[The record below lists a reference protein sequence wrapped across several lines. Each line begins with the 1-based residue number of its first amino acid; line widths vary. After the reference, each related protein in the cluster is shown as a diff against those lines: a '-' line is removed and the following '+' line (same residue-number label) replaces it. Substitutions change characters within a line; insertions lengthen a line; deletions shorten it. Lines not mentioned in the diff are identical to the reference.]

1 MVADGPAP
9 LRQGHRTLA
18 IVVGLVVSALAFWLA
33 LRGLRISDVIA
44 HVRMVRP
51 APLVAAVVLATLTFP
66 IRALRWR
73 HLVRDTEG
81 NVVAPAP
88 AWHAVA
94 IGFMGNNVLPLRAG
108 EVLRAW
114 ALTRLAPV
122 RMSSALASI
131 AVERVF
137 DALTVVGSLGLGL
150 LLSGL
155 ASDVTLGGVQVAT
168 LARRVGLLAAV
179 AFLGAAAVLAWPSA
193 FRHLLERIVP
203 FSGLR
208 YRLLALLD
216 GVREGLAA
224 LRSPSR
230 LAAVIGWSVI
240 LWTVNAASFWALLP
254 AFGLQADFGAA
265 LVVQGTVVFG
275 VAVPS
280 SPGYVGVFEAAIVL
294 ALALYGVPQ
303 DQALAYALTYHA
315 ATFLPIILLGAFSL
329 ARTSLGWR
337 DLRR

>member
-1 MVADGPAP
+1 MAAEGPAP
-9 LRQGHRTLA
+9 LRPGHRTLA
-18 IVVGLVVSALAFWLA
+18 IVAGLVVSALALWLA
-33 LRGLRISDVIA
+33 LRGLRITDVIA
-44 HVRMVRP
+44 HVRTVRP
-51 APLVAAVVLATLTFP
+51 LPLLTAVGLATLTFP
-66 IRALRWR
+66 IRTVRWR
-73 HLVRDTEG
+73 HLVRDSEG
-81 NVVAPAP
+81 GVIAPAP

-94 IGFMGNNVLPLRAG
+94 IGFMGNNLLPLRAG
-108 EVLRAW
+108 ELLRAW

-155 ASDVTLGGVQVAT
+155 EADVTLGGIQVST
-168 LARRVGLLAAV
+168 LARRVGLLVAV

-193 FRHLLERIVP
+193 FRRVLERAVP
-203 FSGLR
+203 FAGLR

-216 GVREGLAA
+216 GVREGLTA
-224 LRSPSR
+224 LRSPVR
-230 LAAVIGWSVI
+230 LAAVIGWSVT
-240 LWTVNAASFWALLP
+240 LWAVNAASFWALF
-254 AFGLQADFGAA
+254 FGFGIRADFGAA
-265 LVVQGTVVFG
+265 LVVQGAVVFG

-294 ALALYGVPQ
+294 ALALYGVSQ

-315 ATFLPIILLGAFSL
+315 ATFLPIILLGFHSL